1 MRFRHLVEGLDSYG
15 FMGVDTEGNCGENH
29 YINDNQLSIEYYQDI
44 LAKLQGQI
52 NLVAQQMTMME
63 QCMEKL
69 YGALR
74 SPQGI
79 QDKLVVHLE
88 EENTLLRKEL
98 TEFQV
103 AHMELL
109 AHRRRCTLQKY
120 RDAYEASH
128 GIRKGIRRTRG
139 IG

>member
-1 MRFRHLVEGLDSYG
+1 MEFKSHS
-15 FMGVDTEGNCGENH
+15 ENH
-29 YINDNQLSIEYYQDI
+29 YINDNQLSIEDYQDI

-52 NLVAQQMTMME
+52 NVVAQQKTMME
-63 QCMEKL
+63 QCMDKL

-88 EENTLLRKEL
+88 EENTLLRKQL

-109 AHRRRCTLQKY
+109 AHRRRRTLQKY
-120 RDAYEASH
+120 RDTYEASQ
-128 GIRKGIRRTRG
+128 GSRKGGNTRCDCSNRDDCQED
-139 IG
+139 IDELD